1 MHSRMARTRA
11 AVLAFTAPLIIAGLC
26 APALLCAAAAPAPK
40 EWDGLELRPSK
51 QVDRLYVRPDA
62 SLAGYKRVRLER
74 LQVSFDKNWKPNDS
88 RVGSQRLTKDD
99 FDKIKNGLADEFAK
113 VVASEL
119 AKGGYQVVDESGED
133 VLDVTPLVVDL
144 YIAAPDKMTAGRTR
158 TYTADP
164 GHMTLVAELRDSETN
179 QILARVLD
187 ARRGSWGG
195 VFQVASSVTNMA
207 AARQVIARWA
217 SALRQELDEA
227 NGRTASKG

>member
-1 MHSRMARTRA
+1 MHRRMARTRA

-26 APALLCAAAAPAPK
+26 APGLLCAAGPAPK
-40 EWDGLELRPSK
+40 EWDGLELRASK
-51 QVDRLYVRPDA
+51 QVDRLYVRPEA

-74 LQVSFDKNWKPNDS
+74 LQVSFDKNWKPNDT
-88 RVGSQRLTKDD
+88 RVGSQRLTKGD

-113 VVASEL
+113 TVASEL

-144 YIAAPDKMTAGRTR
+144 YIAAPDKMTAGRIT

-164 GHMTLVAELRDSETN
+164 GRMTLVAELRDSETN
-179 QILARVLD
+179 QIVARVLD

-217 SALRQELDEA
+217 SALRRALDEA
-227 NGRTASKG
+227 NGRAASKS